1 MWTVEGLLER
11 GVPHYQIAKAL
22 FDMAMAIAPGEGTD
36 GGDNADWVYL
46 VEYFADRSVT
56 QREILEELLTESWQG
71 REH

>member
-1 MWTVEGLLER
+1 
-11 GVPHYQIAKAL
+11 
-22 FDMAMAIAPGEGTD
+22 MAMAIAPGEGTD